1 MQDQITL
8 ERIKALHPKL
18 REEALE
24 IYNQICIALTGKAI
38 CRFSFTLRSF
48 KDQEALYAQG
58 RTIPGKIVTQAKAG
72 LSYHN
77 YGLAIDLVEIVNNQ
91 ANWNFDYSKLVP
103 FANKYGLF
111 WGGNF
116 KSIKDKPHFQK
127 EFGYTYKQLL
137 DKYKKGDL
145 IPGTIY
151 VNIS

>member
-1 MQDQITL
+1 MRDNISISRL
-8 ERIKALHPKL
+8 ELLHPKAKPL
-18 REEALE
+18 F
-24 IYNQICIALTGKAI
+24 K
-38 CRFSFTLRSF
+38 SFIEDCENYFNITLRIVQGLRTI
-48 KDQEALYAQG
+48 QEQDEIYAQG
-58 RTIPGKIVTQAKAG
+58 RTKPGKIVSNAPGGT
-72 LSYHN
+72 SFHN